1 MSQEKIKEA
10 VKEAVA
16 DALEATLAAQLRAV
30 RRLKGAPQKEKR
42 AKGRSQIDL
51 VYDILLRAGCELHV
65 NDILNRVRKVHGVA
79 LDRESIVSALTKRV
93 LRNDR
98 FVRTG
103 RNIFALKPEKGDQR

>member
-1 MSQEKIKEA
+1 MSEEKIKEA
-10 VKEAVA
+10 VREAVA
-16 DALEATLAAQLRAV
+16 TAMEATLAAQLRAV

-42 AKGRSQIDL
+42 LKGRSQIDL
-51 VYDILLRAGCELHV
+51 VYDILLRAGSDLHV
-65 NDILNRVRKVHGVA
+65 SDILDRVRKVHGVT

-103 RNIFALKPEKGDQR
+103 KNTFALKSEKGDKR